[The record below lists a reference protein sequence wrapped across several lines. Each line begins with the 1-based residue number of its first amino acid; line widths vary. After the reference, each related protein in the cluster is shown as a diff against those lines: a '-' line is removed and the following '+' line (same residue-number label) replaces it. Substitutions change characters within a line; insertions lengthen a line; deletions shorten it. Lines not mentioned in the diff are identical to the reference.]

1 MKKLIRIDHN
11 GTKYYEELIPCPRC
25 SRGNKSN
32 GIYYT
37 GVCNGELI
45 PSHVDAGICFQCNG
59 SGVFLEKT
67 KEYTPEHEAE
77 LQKAREKREAKRRAE
92 AQARADERNLAW
104 LRKEDFSDDGF
115 VWIILGD
122 TFSIK
127 EELKELGCRF
137 NGLLGWHSSRELS
150 EYPTA
155 KLTADDCFDRNI
167 DGFYFW
173 KSYSDVVDLC
183 NAKRDEFKKLNSP
196 DFPDSHHVG
205 SVGEKIE
212 ITATFTA
219 EHSFETHFN
228 YHSIT
233 NYIYTFTDETGNVF
247 IWKTTSI
254 IWDEDAKGHQ
264 RALET
269 GSKVR
274 IKGTIKAHG
283 EYRGIK
289 QTELIRCKIMKEA

>member
-1 MKKLIRIDHN
+1 MKKLTRIDHN

-25 SRGNKSN
+25 STGSSSN

-37 GVCNGELI
+37 GMCNGELI
-45 PSHVDAGICFQCNG
+45 PSHVDNGICFQCNG

-67 KEYTPEHEAE
+67 KEYTPEHAE
-77 LQKAREKREAKRRAE
+77 KLRIAREKREAKRRAE
-92 AQARADERNLAW
+92 ARAKAEHRNLLW

-127 EELKELGCRF
+127 DQLKELGCRF

-150 EYPTA
+150 GIPTA

-167 DGFYFW
+167 DEEYIW
-173 KSYSDVVDLC
+173 KNYSDVVETC
-183 NAKRDEFKKLNSP
+183 EKLREDFRLNHLPNSQ
-196 DFPDSHHVG
+196 HVG

-219 EHSFETHFN
+219 EHSFKTHFN
-228 YHSIT
+228 YHTIT
-233 NYIYTFTDETGNVF
+233 NYIYTFTDESGNVF
-247 IWKTTSI
+247 IWKTTAFIS
-254 IWDEDAKGHQ
+254 EK
-264 RALET
+264 T
-269 GSKVR
+269 GTK
-274 IKGTIKAHG
+274 IKLKGTIKAHG
-283 EYRGIK
+283 EFRNIK
-289 QTELIRCKIMKEA
+289 QTELMRCKITKEEG